1 MIGGENQAN
10 GDHPL
15 SNGGQPLSGDPPLSL
30 PPPNHHPLSHPLEF
44 PTIATSS
51 PSAADDEFDPSD
63 LLSPNSD
70 SPTSF
75 HDINHTNTNALDQA
89 ESSPDPSDY
98 IRISVSNPQKVP
110 EASNSIV
117 PGRNSYYTYRVTTTT
132 NVAEFGGSEF
142 RVRRRFRDVVAL
154 SDRLSERYR
163 GFFVPLRPD
172 KGVIEGQVME
182 KTEFVEQR
190 RAAIEKYL
198 RKLAAHPVIRK
209 GKELRDFLAA
219 EDGDFSAASSSTQF
233 SDEAGAAVAGSPR
246 QAVGKGGG
254 RDWWRMFKEVKQ
266 SVVNEWGGSRP
277 PVTEEDKEF
286 LERKKRL
293 EEIGGQLTGVTQQ
306 AEGLVTAQQELGQT
320 MGELGLM
327 FMKLVKFE
335 NQEAVLE
342 SQRRRAAD
350 MKNVAT
356 ATIKTSRLYRSLND
370 KTASHLDVLHDYLG
384 MMLAAD
390 HAFAERSSALLNVQ
404 TLASELSSLQFK
416 IEKLEISSSKI
427 FGGDRSTLLKIEEMK
442 ETAKTTEEAKHS
454 AIVAYDQIKEN
465 NKAEL
470 HRLDKDRRSDFW
482 NMIKGFV
489 VCQAEYAESMA
500 SVWENLAEDTSG
512 YTDIIP

>member
-1 MIGGENQAN
+1 M
-10 GDHPL
+10 
-15 SNGGQPLSGDPPLSL
+15 
-30 PPPNHHPLSHPLEF
+30 
-44 PTIATSS
+44 
-51 PSAADDEFDPSD
+51 
-63 LLSPNSD
+63 
-70 SPTSF
+70 
-75 HDINHTNTNALDQA
+75 
-89 ESSPDPSDY
+89 
-98 IRISVSNPQKVP
+98 
-110 EASNSIV
+110 
-117 PGRNSYYTYRVTTTT
+117 
-132 NVAEFGGSEF
+132 
-142 RVRRRFRDVVAL
+142 AL

-190 RAAIEKYL
+190 RAALEKYL

-219 EDGDFSAASSSTQF
+219 EDGGFSAASSGNPL
-233 SDEAGAAVAGSPR
+233 SDEPGDVAGVPR
-246 QAVGKGGG
+246 EAAGKGGGGGG
-254 RDWWRMFKEVKQ
+254 RDWWRVFREVKQ
-266 SVVNEWGGSRP
+266 SVVNEWGGSKP
-277 PVTEEDKEF
+277 PVVEEDKEF
-286 LERKKRL
+286 FERKKRL
-293 EEIGGQLTGVTQQ
+293 EEIGGHLTSVTQQ

-356 ATIKTSRLYRSLND
+356 SAIKASRLYRSLND
-370 KTASHLDVLHDYLG
+370 KTAYHLDVLHDYLG

-416 IEKLEISSSKI
+416 LEKLEISSSKI
-427 FGGDRSTLLKIEEMK
+427 FGGDRSTLLKIEELK
-442 ETAKTTEEAKHS
+442 QTAKVTEEAKLS
-454 AIVAYDQIKEN
+454 AIRVYEQIKEN

-482 NMIKGFV
+482 NMMRGFV
-489 VCQAEYAESMA
+489 VSQAEYAESMA
-500 SVWENLAEDTSG
+500 SVWEKLAEDTSS
-512 YTDIIP
+512 YAEAPSSNTIP